1 MSMFKRKSA
10 SMRSM
15 SANERSLALLL
26 EELKK
31 DQSTLAALAKRK
43 ETIQNELKTLGT
55 RPPEPFTFDASSRCH
70 YSLPIRHPITGD
82 TPFKRQQIS
91 PLRLA
96 MRFPHTLSLPGHLAP
111 HLQIPLALFTSGH
124 FPPHLSPSLPC
135 FPNLLRS
142 LLSSR
147 IPLSR
152 HVSTRPPPH
161 HPHRHL
167 RSIPRH
173 RGNPRSFPPSA
184 CSLPNPGDFR
194 QRGHS
199 LHLARTRRHA
209 SPLRGRQLR
218 HTRRSPLRHTPD
230 GTSVAA

>member
-1 MSMFKRKSA
+1 MFKRKSA

-152 HVSTRPPPH
+152 HVSTRPPP
-161 HPHRHL
+161 PVSYTHL
-167 RSIPRH
+167 TLLSSKPWRFPSTRPLPPLGSNSPPCFSSPWETATTYATIP
-173 RGNPRSFPPSA
+173 A
-184 CSLPNPGDFR
+184 TT
-194 QRGHS
+194 HS
-199 LHLARTRRHA
+199 RRHF
-209 SPLRGRQLR
+209 GRCVKLPMKWFPR
-218 HTRRSPLRHTPD
+218 ECD
-230 GTSVAA
+230 WK